1 MALAHTQL
9 IDRYD
14 RNRDIAA
21 LNLSD
26 NGLEY
31 ENCKAERTA
40 SLVWPGGAKTFRMR
54 LYIIS
59 LAETLPEAWDVC
71 RDWRGFMG
79 S

>member
-21 LNLSD
+21 LSD

-31 ENCKAERTA
+31 ENCKAERIA
-40 SLVWPGGAKTFRMR
+40 S
-54 LYIIS
+54 
-59 LAETLPEAWDVC
+59 
-71 RDWRGFMG
+71 
-79 S
+79 